1 MSKRIVT
8 YIFLLVSVVVFS
20 QTDKQKQ
27 LEAKKA
33 QIQKQIVNFREMLQS
48 EQSKEKSILEKIEE
62 QRIKINL
69 TEALIRTTQEQEKLL
84 EKDISANE
92 KEITIL
98 NNELE
103 ALKADYAQMI
113 VKSYEDRKS
122 TRLNSSHVR
131 IS

>member
-33 QIQKQIVNFREMLQS
+33 QIQKQIANFREMLQS

-69 TEALIRTTQEQEKLL
+69 TEALIKTTKEQEQL
-84 EKDISANE
+84 
-92 KEITIL
+92 
-98 NNELE
+98 
-103 ALKADYAQMI
+103 
-113 VKSYEDRKS
+113 
-122 TRLNSSHVR
+122 
-131 IS
+131 